1 MVAGLYRWRGGSCR
15 GGATARQQSPP
26 APTCSQPCL
35 QPAQEIQPAPS
46 RSLQRAQELQPAQ
59 QVQPAATRD
68 HLLLVLSSLQRAQE
82 IQLADTRPLLLL
94 VGASNVHKRPPVGA
108 SNVQQEEKQ
117 AQSDTGE
124 PRLIQPRSPLN
135 EPKSSGESSPID
147 DLSESSFLLNFELK
161 RIFIYILP

>member
-15 GGATARQQSPP
+15 GGATERQQSPP

-35 QPAQEIQPAPS
+35 QRAQEIQPAPS
-46 RSLQRAQELQPAQ
+46 RSLRPAQEIQPASTCCHKS
-59 QVQPAATRD
+59 P
-68 HLLLVLSSLQRAQE
+68 LLLVLSSLQPAQD
-82 IQLADTRPLLLL
+82 IQPAATRDLLA
-94 VGASNVHKRPPVGA
+94 GASNVHKRPTVGV

-117 AQSDTGE
+117 AESDTGE

-147 DLSESSFLLNFELK
+147 DLSESSYLLNFELK
-161 RIFIYILP
+161 RIFLYILP